1 MARPPSKA
9 VAQPVALSW
18 SKLNS
23 QMRLRFDLGQT
34 VYLFRGPHSF
44 FGRKDRHDLSEAAR
58 KILDRRYAGGEITK
72 EQYEEMR
79 RVLAS

>member
-1 MARPPSKA
+1 METYWWYPHMFAWMWIFPFSFLM
-9 VAQPVALSW
+9 VCVFFL
-18 SKLNS
+18 
-23 QMRLRFDLGQT
+23 F
-34 VYLFRGPHSF
+34 VYLFRGPHLF

-58 KILDRRYAGGEITK
+58 EILDRRYAGGEITK